1 MYSLIN
7 NFTRLKK
14 TLHSFFFQ
22 EFQIRDTP
30 ENEGTGT
37 MNFQGGLGRWCH
49 WEINWHSCGRTAN
62 ESLNTDADGETF
74 RSGLRVWLWFKRQ
87 LRAPVISDY
96 CLLNLEWVHIGRL
109 SFTALGVMKCS
120 CLIINR
126 FAGFHGKASCYL
138 TTPSMFGMFD
148 WLSLGSLLSLLPG
161 AGKILLLRYNY
172 FKEISHTHPPPSIL
186 CRQERSLAVYD
197 EWV

>member
-7 NFTRLKK
+7 NFTWLKK
-14 TLHSFFFQ
+14 TLHSFFFSRVPDLWHSW
-22 EFQIRDTP
+22 EWGNRD
-30 ENEGTGT
+30 NELSR
-37 MNFQGGLGRWCH
+37 GLGRWCH

-96 CLLNLEWVHIGRL
+96 CLLNLEWVHIGWL
-109 SFTALGVMKCS
+109 SFTALSVMKCS

-172 FKEISHTHPPPSIL
+172 FKEISHTHPPLSIL
-186 CRQERSLAVYD
+186 CRQERSLAVYN